1 MHPRPRPSKKGK
13 IALYG
18 VLAVGGVAAAY
29 WLYTKYEAN
38 AANTAATTTPADTTP
53 AASTTIGTPSVPA
66 YGSLTT
72 LAQWKAAAL
81 QYMTTNLGISGGENT
96 AAKGLTDA
104 LSGHCVGPNEFAA
117 LNSTLAAI
125 GQPPGTGT
133 LIIKQ
138 CTTAPASSASST
150 TGNAAGSGSTA
161 VAAGTVKKASKRGA
175 AATNRANNAA
185 AAARRRAQDLAAAA
199 RRRANNLAAAS
210 RPKAPKVPR
219 ITPPQV
225 TRATGVR

>member
-1 MHPRPRPSKKGK
+1 MVSENQKKAA
-13 IALYG
+13 IYG
-18 VLAVGGVAAAY
+18 VLGLGGLAAAY

-138 CTTAPASSASST
+138 CTTAPAASTGSAS
-150 TGNAAGSGSTA
+150 GSGSTA
-161 VAAGTVKKASKRGA
+161 IPKA
-175 AATNRANNAA
+175 AATKAA
-185 AAARRRAQDLAAAA
+185 GATKTVTTSRSAAVDAARRRANQVAAAA
-199 RRRANNLAAAS
+199 RRRANNARAAAARAPHVT
-210 RPKAPKVPR
+210 RPAAPRKPVPR
-219 ITPPQV
+219 
-225 TRATGVR
+225 